1 MNVKQRTVF
10 VVAALLML
18 LSAGC
23 TDYNL
28 EDTGLADGNHNTTM
42 LEYFKGDPYNFDS
55 LQVMIRHAGLED
67 IFEGKSQYGNNIT
80 CFGITNH
87 SIRRYML
94 ENEITS
100 IQDMPV
106 DECRRM
112 VLDCVTAQ
120 RIMLDDVPEGA
131 PSTDLETPIGT
142 GGETITMLS
151 GKRLWIYTYR
161 DTYNDVPKAGPK
173 RIYIVSEETTK
184 SSKVASHNITT
195 NIGVVH
201 SLVYDFTLGDF

>member
-142 GGETITMLS
+142 GGETITML
-151 GKRLWIYTYR
+151 
-161 DTYNDVPKAGPK
+161 
-173 RIYIVSEETTK
+173 
-184 SSKVASHNITT
+184 
-195 NIGVVH
+195 
-201 SLVYDFTLGDF
+201 

>member
-142 GGETITMLS
+142 GERLSPCSRVSGCGYILTGIRTTMCLRPDQNASTLFQRKRQKAVRWHRTISRQTQ
-151 GKRLWIYTYR
+151 G
-161 DTYNDVPKAGPK
+161 
-173 RIYIVSEETTK
+173 
-184 SSKVASHNITT
+184 
-195 NIGVVH
+195 
-201 SLVYDFTLGDF
+201 